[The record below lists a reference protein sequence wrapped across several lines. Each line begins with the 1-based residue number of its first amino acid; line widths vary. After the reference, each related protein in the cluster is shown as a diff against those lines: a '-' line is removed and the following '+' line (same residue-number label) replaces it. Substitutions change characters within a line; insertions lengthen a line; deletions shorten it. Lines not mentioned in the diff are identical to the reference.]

1 MLATLPRILLALEK
15 VLRPRKQIIHIC
27 LVVALANSLVALSL
41 LDGTALSLLAP
52 GLLLRVRGDNN
63 VRILDYEVIVVA
75 QIELE
80 SLVCALR

>member
-15 VLRPRKQIIHIC
+15 VLRPRKQIINIC
-27 LVVALANSLVALSL
+27 LVVALANSLVPLSL

-75 QIELE
+75 QIELK

>member
-1 MLATLPRILLALEK
+1 MLAALPRILLALEK
-15 VLRPRKQIIHIC
+15 VLRPRKQIINIC
-27 LVVALANSLVALSL
+27 LVVALANSLVTLSL

-63 VRILDYEVIVVA
+63 VRILAYEVIGGA